1 MVTVGTTVGATVP
14 ATLEHTLCNA
24 LVDMGA
30 TRSCLSEEYYQQL
43 LLPGLKPVH
52 KLQVRT
58 ASGSSLCP
66 TGTVTCDFKLGKQ
79 PFSFKFNVCRGLSR
93 PCILGLDFLR
103 KYKIGIGWSPTGK
116 FQLDLH
122 QQVLVE
128 SVKVYMSG
136 PTLQTRQ
143 CITIPS
149 RSLMVLNAKAT
160 IDRHMEG
167 GLHKVVPNF
176 LLSDEY
182 PELVLIPTVHNVEIT
197 KLECIPYVL
206 LNLSEEAIFL
216 RKGEILGHLEKEDI
230 TIEEITTET
239 MLQCKDMKSEKLDCG
254 DTVEEAF
261 IASPVSGDTCKKVK
275 LQDVKA
281 LSHCKMTEKV
291 TAEAVSQCKDM
302 ESEKLNCGNESQK
315 TFIASPA
322 GIDTCQKVKLQKA
335 EVLSI
340 DKNEYK
346 ETMLQSEGMENEK
359 PRCDISSEKKFITS
373 PADVDTHRKVKLQ
386 DAEVLNKYKIDFK
399 KLCEEYDDIF
409 SKDSSD
415 IGKTPLITMEIET
428 GDSPPV
434 CQRPYNLPLKHVDW
448 VQQELNTL
456 EKAGVITRSV
466 SPWASPIVIVPKR
479 TAPGDPPKKR
489 LCVDY
494 RVINSLLPKVNKA
507 HSKAKGV
514 LTLVPL
520 PKIDE
525 IYARLKGSK
534 VYSGFD
540 ARSGYHHMELSAKA
554 RPKSAFVTPTDKY
567 EFTRCPFG
575 LTQAPAYFQ
584 RLINKVLADLDFAF
598 GYLDD
603 ILIYSPDV
611 PTHLVH
617 MRQLFQRLREADLK
631 LNREKCNFF
640 KSHIQYL
647 GHLISGEG
655 IKPLPEKLE
664 SIKEMPPPTTP
675 KEVKQFLGLIG
686 YYRKFV
692 PRFADV
698 ARPLTNLTRLDQP
711 FEWSDKCQ
719 ASFELLKEALIKE
732 PILRFPDPN
741 KPYTLYTDASKYAW
755 SCVLTQQYTHDMDN
769 KQTVVNHPIT
779 YVSGLFKG
787 SQLNWVALTKE
798 AYAIYMS
805 IKKLTYYL
813 EDAEITLR
821 SDHLPLKRFLQR
833 NTLNT
838 KVNNWA
844 VEISPFKITFEY
856 IKGIKNTLADTMSR
870 LVALDPDNQLV
881 DEPEGFEYGY
891 YAFDNIDPIKTQV
904 EVNEMTNK
912 KVVTTSVD
920 SPGED
925 ITLLIE
931 DNKLIE
937 LQKED
942 KFCKN
947 ILNMLANNK
956 LQNKNP
962 YYVENEVLKRFID
975 DNKQRFEVIVLPQ
988 TLTEPALQLAH
999 EGLGHNG
1006 IPRTYALY

>member
-1 MVTVGTTVGATVP
+1 
-14 ATLEHTLCNA
+14 
-24 LVDMGA
+24 
-30 TRSCLSEEYYQQL
+30 
-43 LLPGLKPVH
+43 
-52 KLQVRT
+52 
-58 ASGSSLCP
+58 
-66 TGTVTCDFKLGKQ
+66 
-79 PFSFKFNVCRGLSR
+79 
-93 PCILGLDFLR
+93 
-103 KYKIGIGWSPTGK
+103 
-116 FQLDLH
+116 
-122 QQVLVE
+122 
-128 SVKVYMSG
+128 MSG

-254 DTVEEAF
+254 DTVEETF

-275 LQDVKA
+275 LQDVEA

-291 TAEAVSQCKDM
+291 TTKAVSQCKDM
-302 ESEKLNCGNESQK
+302 ESEKLSCGDESQK

-322 GIDTCQKVKLQKA
+322 GIDTCQKVELQKA

-340 DKNEYK
+340 DKKEYK
-346 ETMLQSEGMENEK
+346 ETMLQSEGMKNEK
-359 PRCDISSEKKFITS
+359 PRCDILSEKKFITS
-373 PADVDTHRKVKLQ
+373 SADVDTHRKVKLQ
-386 DAEVLNKYKIDFK
+386 DAEVLDKYKIDFE

-514 LTLVPL
+514 LTLIPL

-540 ARSGYHHMELSAKA
+540 AQSGYHHMELSAKA

-575 LTQAPAYFQ
+575 LMQAPAYFQ

-787 SQLNWVALTKE
+787 SQLNWAALTKE

-912 KVVTTSVD
+912 MVVTTSVD

-925 ITLLIE
+925 ITLPIE
-931 DNKLIE
+931 DTKLIE

-947 ILNMLANNK
+947 ILNMLASNK

-962 YYVENEVLKRFID
+962 YYVENEVLK
-975 DNKQRFEVIVLPQ
+975 
-988 TLTEPALQLAH
+988 
-999 EGLGHNG
+999 
-1006 IPRTYALY
+1006 

>member
-1 MVTVGTTVGATVP
+1 M
-14 ATLEHTLCNA
+14 
-24 LVDMGA
+24 
-30 TRSCLSEEYYQQL
+30 REYYQQL

-66 TGTVTCDFKLGKQ
+66 TGTVSCDFKLGKQ
-79 PFSFKFNVCRGLSR
+79 PFSFEFIVCRGLSR

-216 RKGEILGHLEKEDI
+216 RKGEILRHLEKEDI

-254 DTVEEAF
+254 DTLKEAF

-275 LQDVKA
+275 LQDVEA
-281 LSHCKMTEKV
+281 LSHYKMTEKV
-291 TAEAVSQCKDM
+291 TAEAMSQCKDM
-302 ESEKLNCGNESQK
+302 ESEKLNCGDESQK
-315 TFIASPA
+315 TFITSPA
-322 GIDTCQKVKLQKA
+322 GIDTCQKVKVQKA

-359 PRCDISSEKKFITS
+359 PHCDILSEKKFITS

-386 DAEVLNKYKIDFK
+386 DAEVLDKYKIDFE

-434 CQRPYNLPLKHVDW
+434 CQRPYNLPLKHIDW
-448 VQQELNTL
+448 VQKELNTL

-520 PKIDE
+520 LKIDE

-603 ILIYSPDV
+603 ILIYSPNV

-741 KPYTLYTDASKYAW
+741 KPYTLYTDASKYTW
-755 SCVLTQQYTHDMDN
+755 SCVLTQQYTHDIDN
-769 KQTVVNHPIT
+769 KQIVVNHPIT

-787 SQLNWVALTKE
+787 SQLNWAALTKE

-805 IKKLTYYL
+805 IKKFTYYL
-813 EDAEITLR
+813 EDAEITFR

-881 DEPEGFEYGY
+881 NEPEGFEYGY

-912 KVVTTSVD
+912 MVVTTSVD
-920 SPGED
+920 LPSED
-925 ITLLIE
+925 ITLPIE

-947 ILNMLANNK
+947 ILNMLASNK
-956 LQNKNP
+956 LQNNNP
-962 YYVENEVLKRFID
+962 YYVENEVLK
-975 DNKQRFEVIVLPQ
+975 
-988 TLTEPALQLAH
+988 
-999 EGLGHNG
+999 
-1006 IPRTYALY
+1006 